1 MNQKGL
7 LEKEV
12 LSLLT
17 NAKQKDTSYDKVLSA
32 MCTKP
37 HPIAVKAHM
46 QFISSNMGDFGL
58 FQGTKELEEEVI
70 RMIGSMLGDGNACG
84 YLTTGGTESN
94 IQALRTARNIKNKK
108 HPNVV
113 VPASAHFSFDK
124 IADILGIEMR
134 KASLD
139 REFKVDIDSVEKLID
154 KNTIA
159 LVGIAGSTEFGQID
173 PIDKLAQLAL
183 SNDLFL
189 HVDAAFGGFVIPYLD
204 KKYDFDLSVK
214 GVTSITSDPHKMGMS
229 TIPSGGLLFKDE
241 ACLLPLEIDTP
252 YLTIRKQ
259 HSLAGTRSGAAVAA
273 TYAVMKHLGKDGYR
287 KIVKKCMKMTDMLV
301 QGTRKL
307 GVEPLIEP
315 VMNIVALDVPDL
327 DEVRK
332 KLRAKGWITSI
343 TRNPRA
349 MRIIVMPHMNENSIE
364 LFISDL
370 EMCIYNDRNIYPN

>member
-1 MNQKGL
+1 MNKKGL
-7 LEKEV
+7 PEKEV

-17 NAKQKDTSYDKVLSA
+17 KARQKDTSYDRVLSA

-37 HPIAVKAHM
+37 HAIAIKAHM

-58 FQGTKELEEEVI
+58 FPGTKELEEEVI
-70 RMIGSMLGDGNACG
+70 RMMGSMLGDGNACG

-94 IQALRTARNIKNKK
+94 IQAIRTARNIKKRR
-108 HPNVV
+108 HPNMI
-113 VPASAHFSFDK
+113 VPDSAHFSFDK
-124 IADILGIEMR
+124 IADLLGIEIR

-139 REFKVDIDSVEKLID
+139 RKFKVDIDSMAHLID

-173 PIDKLAQLAL
+173 PIDKLAGLAL

-189 HVDAAFGGFVIPYLD
+189 HVDAAFGGFVIPFLE
-204 KKYDFDLSVK
+204 KKYDFDFSVK

-229 TIPSGGLLFKDE
+229 TIPAGGLLFKDE
-241 ACLLPLEIDTP
+241 ACLFPLEIDTP

-273 TYAVMKHLGKDGYR
+273 TYAVMKHLGQDGYR
-287 KIVKKCMKMTDMLV
+287 NIVKNCMKMTDMLV
-301 QGTRKL
+301 MGTRKL
-307 GVEPLIEP
+307 GLDPLIEP
-315 VMNIVALDVPDL
+315 VMNIVALDVPEL

-349 MRIIVMPHMNENSIE
+349 MRIIVMPHLNEMSIE

-370 EMCIYNDRNIYPN
+370 EMCLSK

>member
-1 MNQKGL
+1 MNEKGL
-7 LEKEV
+7 PEKEV
-12 LSLLT
+12 LTLLT
-17 NAKQKDTSYDKVLSA
+17 KARQKDTSYDKVLSA

-58 FQGTKELEEEVI
+58 FTGTKELEEEVI
-70 RMIGSMLGDGNACG
+70 RMMGNMLGDGNACG

-94 IQALRTARNIKNKK
+94 IQALRTARNIKNNRN
-108 HPNVV
+108 PNMVLS
-113 VPASAHFSFDK
+113 ASAHFSFDK
-124 IADILGIEMR
+124 IADVLGIEIR

-139 REFKVDIDSVEKLID
+139 REFKVDTDSVANLID
-154 KNTIA
+154 NNTVAI
-159 LVGIAGSTEFGQID
+159 VGIAGSTEFGQID
-173 PIDKLAQLAL
+173 PIDKLAKIAL

-204 KKYDFDLSVK
+204 KKYDFDFSVK

-229 TIPSGGLLFKDE
+229 TIPAGGLLFNDE

-273 TYAVMKHLGKDGYR
+273 TYAVMKHLGEDGYR
-287 KIVKKCMKMTDMLV
+287 KIVKRCMKMTDMLV

-307 GVEPLIEP
+307 GVGPLIDP
-315 VMNIVALDVPDL
+315 VMNIVALDVPDME
-327 DEVRK
+327 EVRR
-332 KLRAKGWITSI
+332 KLRENGWITSM
-343 TRNPRA
+343 TRNPRS
-349 MRIIVMPHMNENSIE
+349 MRIIIMPHLKDESIE
-364 LFISDL
+364 MFISDL
-370 EMCIYNDRNIYPN
+370 EKCI